1 MKLFLIILT
10 TFSIVFCTKA
20 QRVSSVDYK
29 FLQKKEDSL
38 KKIGLQIVQGRT
50 SAERFVADSAFT
62 RMFVRALVTKNSF
75 YFPFDSII
83 NISKIYAPD
92 SSFRIYTWQL
102 MINENT
108 VRQHGA
114 IQMSTVDGKFKPFV
128 LSDKS
133 DITLNMADTIGDN
146 LGWVGAV
153 YYKII
158 LKKYNGHNYYTLF
171 GFDENNIK
179 ADKKIMD
186 ILEFV
191 NGKPVFGNKL
201 FVMEKGSN
209 YPKNPARFIME
220 FKKESSPRLT
230 YDAEIDAVV
239 FDEMVS
245 ESNTPQK
252 KWTLVADGEYEGFK
266 WREGKWIHLKDIFGG
281 VIPKKYDAPK
291 LLRDAKGNLLE
302 PAKNVEDDVNKK
314 NDPE

>member
-1 MKLFLIILT
+1 MVIFAVQIN
-10 TFSIVFCTKA
+10 A
-20 QRVSSVDYK
+20 QRISKPDYK
-29 FLQKKEDSL
+29 FLRTKEDSL
-38 KKIGLQIVQGRT
+38 KKVGLQIVQGRN
-50 SAERFVADSAFT
+50 AEDRLLADSIFT

-102 MINENT
+102 MINENA

-114 IQMSTVDGKFKPFV
+114 IQMRTANGSFKPFV

-133 DITLNMADTIGDN
+133 DITKNMADTIADN
-146 LGWVGAV
+146 KGWIGAV

-186 ILEFV
+186 VLEFV
-191 NGKPVFGNKL
+191 DGKPVFGNKL
-201 FVMEKGSN
+201 FVMEKSSN

-220 FKKESSPRLT
+220 FKKEASPRLT
-230 YDAEIDAVV
+230 YDAEMDAVV
-239 FDEMVS
+239 FDELVS

-252 KWTLVADGEYEGFK
+252 KWTLIADGEYEGFK
-266 WREGKWIHLKDIFGG
+266 WRDGKWIHLKDIFGG
-281 VIPKKYDAPK
+281 VVPKKYDAPK

-302 PAKNVEDDVNKK
+302 PIKNSEEDANK
-314 NDPE
+314 

>member
-1 MKLFLIILT
+1 MVIFAVQIN
-10 TFSIVFCTKA
+10 A
-20 QRVSSVDYK
+20 QRISKPDYK
-29 FLQKKEDSL
+29 FLRTKEDSL
-38 KKIGLQIVQGRT
+38 KKVGLQIVQGRN
-50 SAERFVADSAFT
+50 AEDRLLADSIFT

-102 MINENT
+102 MINENV

-114 IQMSTVDGKFKPFV
+114 IQMRTANGSFKPFV

-133 DITLNMADTIGDN
+133 DITKNMADTIADN
-146 LGWVGAV
+146 KGWIGAV

-186 ILEFV
+186 VLEFV
-191 NGKPVFGNKL
+191 DGKPVFGNKL
-201 FVMEKGSN
+201 FVMEKSSN

-220 FKKESSPRLT
+220 FKKEASPRLT
-230 YDAEIDAVV
+230 YDAEMDAVV
-239 FDEMVS
+239 FDELVS

-252 KWTLVADGEYEGFK
+252 KWTLIADGEYEGFK
-266 WREGKWIHLKDIFGG
+266 WRDGKWIHLKDIFGG
-281 VIPKKYDAPK
+281 VVPKKYDAPK

-302 PAKNVEDDVNKK
+302 PIKNSEEDANK
-314 NDPE
+314 

>member
-1 MKLFLIILT
+1 MKQLFFLFFMAIFAVQIN
-10 TFSIVFCTKA
+10 A
-20 QRVSSVDYK
+20 QRISKPDYK
-29 FLQKKEDSL
+29 FLRTKEDSL
-38 KKIGLQIVQGRT
+38 KKVGLQIVQGRN
-50 SAERFVADSAFT
+50 AEDRLLADSIFT

-102 MINENT
+102 MINENV

-114 IQMSTVDGKFKPFV
+114 IQMRTANGSFKPFV

-133 DITLNMADTIGDN
+133 DITKNMADTIADN
-146 LGWVGAV
+146 KGWIGAV

-186 ILEFV
+186 VLEFV
-191 NGKPVFGNKL
+191 DGKPVFGNKL
-201 FVMEKGSN
+201 FVMEKSSN

-220 FKKESSPRLT
+220 FKKEASPRLT
-230 YDAEIDAVV
+230 YDAEMDAVV
-239 FDEMVS
+239 FDELVS

-252 KWTLVADGEYEGFK
+252 KWTLIADGEYEGFK
-266 WREGKWIHLKDIFGG
+266 WRDGKWIHLKDIFGG
-281 VIPKKYDAPK
+281 VAPKKYDAPK

-302 PAKNVEDDVNKK
+302 PIKNSEEDANK
-314 NDPE
+314 